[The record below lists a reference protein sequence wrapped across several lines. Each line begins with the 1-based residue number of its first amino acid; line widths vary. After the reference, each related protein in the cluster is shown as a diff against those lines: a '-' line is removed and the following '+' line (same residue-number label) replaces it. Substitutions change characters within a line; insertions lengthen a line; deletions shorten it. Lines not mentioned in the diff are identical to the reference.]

1 MTKNEFIYKCL
12 ELDKFARE
20 NLSKSNKKRNAAQYS
35 DDYSN
40 FFIKAAAQEIKILPA
55 TYIKNW
61 DNFKESFMTTIIDDT
76 IHYMVPLHPLTN
88 E

>member
-1 MTKNEFIYKCL
+1 MTKTDFIYKCL
-12 ELDKFARE
+12 DLDKFAKN
-20 NLSKSNKKRNAAQYS
+20 NLQLKHKDSNAAKYA

-40 FFIKAAAQEIKILPA
+40 FFIKAAADEIKILPA
-55 TYIKNW
+55 SYIKDW
-61 DNFKESFMTTIIDDT
+61 DNFKESFMTTQIADT